1 MDTMGARRPRRHH
14 AKRLGY
20 PHRLQASKTA
30 GEDMQR
36 LHRSD
41 ISQALADLG
50 EAFDVSAE
58 DLEILLERAEHYA
71 TLRAGPSVKGANP
84 I

>member
-1 MDTMGARRPRRHH
+1 LRETDTR
-14 AKRLGY
+14 
-20 PHRLQASKTA
+20 
-30 GEDMQR
+30 
-36 LHRSD
+36 

-58 DLEILLERAEHYA
+58 DLEFRLERAEHYA

>member
-1 MDTMGARRPRRHH
+1 M
-14 AKRLGY
+14 KRLGY
-20 PHRLQASKTA
+20 RIAYRRRKPLPKICSAYT
-30 GEDMQR
+30 
-36 LHRSD
+36 RSD
-41 ISQALADLG
+41 IGQALADLG

>member
-20 PHRLQASKTA
+20 LHRLQVSKIA
-30 GEDMQR
+30 GEDLPR

-71 TLRAGPSVKGANP
+71 TLRAGPSVMGANR

>member
-1 MDTMGARRPRRHH
+1 
-14 AKRLGY
+14 
-20 PHRLQASKTA
+20 
-30 GEDMQR
+30 MQR

-58 DLEILLERAEHYA
+58 DLEILLERA
-71 TLRAGPSVKGANP
+71 
-84 I
+84 

>member
-1 MDTMGARRPRRHH
+1 MRNAWDIRIADRLENRWRRYAAPTPFRF
-14 AKRLGY
+14 
-20 PHRLQASKTA
+20 
-30 GEDMQR
+30 
-36 LHRSD
+36 
-41 ISQALADLG
+41 SQALADLG

>member
-1 MDTMGARRPRRHH
+1 MDTR
-14 AKRLGY
+14 
-20 PHRLQASKTA
+20 
-30 GEDMQR
+30 
-36 LHRSD
+36 

-58 DLEILLERAEHYA
+58 DLEILLERAEH
-71 TLRAGPSVKGANP
+71 SVRGANP